1 MDDLDLATVAARLGK
16 SKSWLQNKLTEDRR
30 GPKPR
35 LQHHHYIGRTPQW
48 DEREYQALKAAL
60 MRKPDAQPQMLPS
73 APEPKDRDGERLASS
88 LSSDTASSSSLT
100 PSELRKALAASA
112 RVQALPLRPRTKAKP
127 TNRPGKKSKNS

>member
-48 DEREYQALKAAL
+48 DEREYEALKAAL
-60 MRKPDAQPQMLPS
+60 MRKPDAQPQTLPS
-73 APEPKDRDGERLASS
+73 APDPKDRDGERLV
-88 LSSDTASSSSLT
+88 SSDTASSSSLR
-100 PSELRKALAASA
+100 PSELRQALAASA
-112 RVQALPLRPRTKAKP
+112 RVQAFPLRTRTKATGSK
-127 TNRPGKKSKNS
+127 RRGKKSTNS